1 MLYSEYINGFLQRE
15 SNGVY
20 QGRLTIDGIDI
31 SPIVGVYFKK
41 DEDKYLWLKR
51 KRLLEYDDKTQTYK
65 EREANPKWEAYL
77 KKQTENDVVSYKGEF
92 YFLRFRFSIIG
103 IWDKVLGTDQK
114 RRLNLIVERME
125 LSEQTLI
132 NKINARR
139 KDKQQQS

>member
-103 IWDKVLGTDQK
+103 I
-114 RRLNLIVERME
+114 
-125 LSEQTLI
+125 
-132 NKINARR
+132 
-139 KDKQQQS
+139 

>member
-1 MLYSEYINGFLQRE
+1 MLYSDYINGFLQRE
-15 SNGVY
+15 NNGVY
-20 QGRLTIDGIDI
+20 QGRLNIEGIDI

-41 DEDKYLWLKR
+41 GEDKYLWLKR

-114 RRLNLIVERME
+114 RRLNLIVERMD
-125 LSEQTLI
+125 LSEQTII
-132 NKINARR
+132 NKINAR
-139 KDKQQQS
+139 KNSKQ

>member
-1 MLYSEYINGFLQRE
+1 MLYSDYINGFLQRE
-15 SNGVY
+15 NNGVY
-20 QGRLTIDGIDI
+20 QGRLNIEGIDI

-41 DEDKYLWLKR
+41 GEDKYLWLKR

-114 RRLNLIVERME
+114 RRLNLIVERMD
-125 LSEQTLI
+125 LSEQTII
-132 NKINARR
+132 NKINAR
-139 KDKQQQS
+139 KNNKQ

>member
-1 MLYSEYINGFLQRE
+1 MLYSDYINGFLQRE
-15 SNGVY
+15 NNGVY
-20 QGRLTIDGIDI
+20 QGRLNIEGIDI

-41 DEDKYLWLKR
+41 GEDKYLWLKR
-51 KRLLEYDDKTQTYK
+51 KRLLEYNDKTQTYK

-114 RRLNLIVERME
+114 RRLNLIVERMD
-125 LSEQTLI
+125 LSEQTII
-132 NKINARR
+132 NKINAR
-139 KDKQQQS
+139 KNNKQR